1 MRFLRNKDWNEL
13 LVGRFQLIRLIGTQ
27 DTYLF
32 HGLQEVN
39 FYTGGN
45 HLVINV
51 TRVRFPRPG
60 VYLARTTFSP
70 TIQDRDNTPHGVPI
84 GYVSQFIWQG
94 SRTDFIEQ
102 LTDRPRNLTGKRRPC
117 SGKC

>member
-45 HLVINV
+45 Q
-51 TRVRFPRPG
+51 TQMR
-60 VYLARTTFSP
+60 
-70 TIQDRDNTPHGVPI
+70 
-84 GYVSQFIWQG
+84 W
-94 SRTDFIEQ
+94 
-102 LTDRPRNLTGKRRPC
+102 
-117 SGKC
+117 